1 MKCKITGEK
10 INSFISFGQ
19 IPAANGFLEE
29 NDFVNKGGRWFSYVS
44 L

>member
-10 INSFISFGQ
+10 INPFMSFGQ
-19 IPAANGFLEE
+19 MPAANSFLEE
-29 NDFVNKGGRWFSYVS
+29 NDFVDKGGRWFSYVS